1 MDEVQK
7 HLYVLILAGG
17 GGTRLWPLSR
27 ETLSKQFLRLFGKKS
42 LLQMTYDRAK
52 LITNTDNIWIAT
64 TSDQVHLIKKQ
75 LPKFPSLNFS
85 IEPMRKNTA
94 WGQGLASTYIHK
106 HDPQA
111 VIINL
116 ASDHLIK
123 NLTLYKK
130 SLLAA
135 ADAAQST
142 KKIITVGI
150 NPTFLHPG
158 YEYIS
163 MGKRLTQVRGVD
175 VHSVN
180 GFIKRTEINKIKL
193 LLKRKTGLWNAN
205 NYTWRADVLLAEYK
219 KLDSK
224 IYSGLMKICD
234 SIGTDKENQVKQ
246 EVFQMAKST
255 QIDFVFTGRSR
266 NLLTIRG
273 EFDWTDVGDWSV
285 VWGESPK
292 DSLGNVIAG
301 PHGKGLYVGVDSS
314 DNLLFLEKKLI
325 TTAGLKN
332 MVVVDTKDVLFICP
346 KGDAQAVKKVVEI
359 LKEQKL
365 VKYL

>member
-27 ETLSKQFLRLFGKKS
+27 EKFSKQFLKLFGNRS
-42 LLQMTYDRAK
+42 LLQETYDRAK
-52 LITNTDNIWIAT
+52 LLTTPQNIWIAT
-64 TSDQVHLIKKQ
+64 TSDQLGLIKKQ
-75 LPKFPSLNFS
+75 LPRFPGTNFS

-94 WGQGLASTYIHK
+94 WGQGLASTYIYK

-123 NLTLYKK
+123 NLTIYKK

-135 ADAAQST
+135 ASAAQST

-163 MGKRLTQVRGVD
+163 MGKKLTQVKDIEVY
-175 VHSVN
+175 SVN
-180 GFIKRTEINKIKL
+180 GFIKRTETDKIKL

-205 NYTWRADVLLAEYK
+205 NYTWRADVLLGEYK
-219 KLDSK
+219 KLEPK
-224 IYSGLMKICD
+224 IYSGLMKIYN
-234 SIGTDKENQVKQ
+234 SIGTDTENQVKQ

-273 EFDWTDVGDWSV
+273 EFNWTDVGDWSV
-285 VWGESPK
+285 VWDESPK

-301 PHGKGLYVGVDSS
+301 TRGKGLYVGVDSG

-332 MVVVDTKDVLFICP
+332 MVVVDTKDVLLICP
-346 KGDAQAVKKVVEI
+346 KDDAQAVKKVVEI
-359 LKEQKL
+359 LREQKL
-365 VKYL
+365 LKYL